1 MLRVLL
7 SRAETLAIVSFVV
20 SNMLAMGAGLTVAQI
35 IEPLRNARL
44 VALAL
49 LANFRSPPLR
59 WPESYG
65 STIRSV
71 SGCCCSVARPA
82 RRFSRNSP
90 NLQRATLR

>member
-59 WPESYG
+59 WPKSYG

-71 SGCCCSVARPA
+71 SGCCSVARPA